1 LPASFDPCPTEIEAH
16 VPKESS
22 MTFDLEMAEI
32 AKVFFQE
39 SREGLDVMESGLLS
53 LGATADSENINTIF
67 RAAHSIK
74 GGSATFGFA
83 EVAGFTHGVETLL
96 DEMRNGVR
104 PVTAEAIQTLLQACD
119 CLREMI
125 AATEAEQPLDQVR
138 IASLN
143 GDIKHILGEANEAPA
158 PVSAPP
164 AAAGNETAGA
174 GAASEPSGWRIRFEP
189 VADLLR
195 LRNEPTRMF
204 AELRRLGAMVAHADA
219 SRLPPLDALDPE
231 SCYLSWNID
240 ITGQIPRGKLD
251 EIFDWVDSGC
261 RLEFTPTGGSA
272 PPAPGAK
279 ASAQPQAAAIDAG
292 SAETKAVSPTETKA
306 VALTEAKAAAPADAD
321 RSAPAGAPVQKA
333 AGDSG
338 SIRVATEKVDNI
350 INLVGEL
357 LITQSMLSSFADG
370 IDPNDLD
377 RLRQG
382 LSQLARN
389 TRELQE
395 SVMQIRMLPISFA
408 FNRFPRIVHDLS
420 RKLAKKVELKLS
432 GEGTELDKTVLEK
445 ISDPLVH
452 LVRNAL
458 DHGLEIPERRI
469 AAGKQETGTLE
480 LAAFHE
486 GGNIIIEVR
495 DDGAGLNKAK
505 ILQKARER
513 ALVAPDQELTDE
525 QIDNLIFMP
534 GFSTAEQISDVS
546 GRGVGMDVV
555 RRNINDLGGHVQISS
570 KEGLGST
577 IRIRL
582 PLTLA
587 ILDGQ
592 LVRVGKEIYIIS
604 LLAIV
609 ETIQVARE
617 RVNTLVGRTEVFRLR
632 DEYLPVVKLCDQ
644 FGVEPD
650 SRSAE
655 DGLLVV
661 LEADGKRVGV
671 LVDDL
676 LAQQQVVIKSLESN
690 FKSVA
695 GIAGATILG
704 DGTVALI
711 IDAPGLISSA
721 AKQGAGAV
729 AAHAA

>member
-1 LPASFDPCPTEIEAH
+1 MSI
-16 VPKESS
+16 
-22 MTFDLEMAEI
+22 DLEMAEI

-53 LGATADSENINTIF
+53 LDATADRENINTIF

-74 GGSATFGFA
+74 GGSATFGFS
-83 EVAGFTHGVETLL
+83 EVAEFTHGVETLL

-104 PVTAEAIQTLLQACD
+104 PVTSEAIQTLLQSCD
-119 CLREMI
+119 CLREMV
-125 AATEAEQPLDQVR
+125 AATEAEQPLDQGR
-138 IASLN
+138 IAALKS
-143 GDIKHILGEANEAPA
+143 DIKQILGER
-158 PVSAPP
+158 PVESPP
-164 AAAGNETAGA
+164 AAAPASVPAAGA
-174 GAASEPSGWRIRFEP
+174 GAAGDSAHEPAGWRIVFEP
-189 VADLLR
+189 VVDLLR

-204 AELRRLGAMVAHADA
+204 AELRRSGELTARADV
-219 SRLPPLDALDPE
+219 SRLPRLDALDPE
-231 SCYLSWNID
+231 SCYLSWD
-240 ITGQIPRGKLD
+240 IEIAGQIPRAKLD
-251 EIFDWVDSGC
+251 EVFDWVDSGC
-261 RLEFTPTGGSA
+261 KLEFIPTGGSLAA
-272 PPAPGAK
+272 PAAAAAPAPSSVVPADAKSASLADADRGAAPAGASVAK
-279 ASAQPQAAAIDAG
+279 ASA
-292 SAETKAVSPTETKA
+292 E
-306 VALTEAKAAAPADAD
+306 
-321 RSAPAGAPVQKA
+321 
-333 AGDSG
+333 SG
-338 SIRVATEKVDNI
+338 SIRVATEKVDII

-357 LITQSMLSSFADG
+357 LITQSMLSGFADG
-370 IDPNDLD
+370 INPNDLD

-420 RKLAKKVELKLS
+420 RKLAKKVELKLT

-458 DHGLEIPERRI
+458 DHGLETPDRRL
-469 AAGKQETGTLE
+469 AAGKQETGTIE

-495 DDGAGLNKAK
+495 DDGAGLNKPK

-513 ALVAPDQELTDE
+513 GLIPADQELNDE

-570 KEGLGST
+570 REGRGST

-592 LVRVGKEIYIIS
+592 LVRVGKEVYIIS

-609 ETIQVARE
+609 ETIQVTRE

-661 LEADGKRVGV
+661 VESDGKRAGV

-690 FKSVA
+690 FKSVS

-711 IDAPGLISSA
+711 IDVPDLIRSV
-721 AKQGAGAV
+721 AKRGGEV
-729 AAHAA
+729 TAHAA

>member
-1 LPASFDPCPTEIEAH
+1 VPAADLENH

-22 MTFDLEMAEI
+22 MTLDLEMAEI

-53 LGATADSENINTIF
+53 LGASADSENINTIF

-83 EVAGFTHGVETLL
+83 EVAEFTHGVETLL

-119 CLREMI
+119 CLREMM
-125 AATEAEQPLDQVR
+125 AATEGEQPLDQVR

-143 GDIKHILGEANEAPA
+143 SDMGNILGERSNEAPVPA
-158 PVSAPP
+158 PTVDTGADAGP
-164 AAAGNETAGA
+164 AHGPT
-174 GAASEPSGWRIRFEP
+174 GWRVVFEP

-204 AELRRLGAMVAHADA
+204 AELRRLGAVVAHADV
-219 SRLPPLDALDPE
+219 SRLPQLDALDPE
-231 SCYLSWNID
+231 SCYLSWNIE
-240 ITGQIPRGKLD
+240 ITGQISRPKLD

-261 RLEFTPTGGSA
+261 RLEFTPTGEPA
-272 PPAPGAK
+272 PATPVPAAQTVQQPPAPNAAPAQAK
-279 ASAQPQAAAIDAG
+279 AG
-292 SAETKAVSPTETKA
+292 SG
-306 VALTEAKAAAPADAD
+306 ADAD
-321 RSAPAGAPVQKA
+321 RAASSAAPVQKA

-338 SIRVATEKVDNI
+338 SIRVATEKVDDI

-357 LITQSMLSSFADG
+357 LITQSMLSGFADG

-382 LSQLARN
+382 LAQLARN

-420 RKLAKKVELKLS
+420 RKLAKKVELKLV

-458 DHGLEIPERRI
+458 DHGLETPERRL
-469 AAGKQETGTLE
+469 AAGKHETGTIE

-495 DDGAGLNKAK
+495 DDGAGLNKVR

-513 ALVAPDQELTDE
+513 GLVAPDQELTDE

-592 LVRVGKEIYIIS
+592 LVRVGKEVYIIS

-632 DEYLPVVKLCDQ
+632 DEYLPVLKLCDQ

-661 LEADGKRVGV
+661 VESDGKRAGV

-690 FKSVA
+690 FKSVP

-711 IDAPGLISSA
+711 IDVPGLIRSA
-721 AKQGAGAV
+721 VKQGVGAV

>member
-1 LPASFDPCPTEIEAH
+1 
-16 VPKESS
+16 

-164 AAAGNETAGA
+164 AAPGNETAGA

-279 ASAQPQAAAIDAG
+279 ASAQPQAAAIDAW

>member
-1 LPASFDPCPTEIEAH
+1 
-16 VPKESS
+16 
-22 MTFDLEMAEI
+22 MTLDLEMAEI

-39 SREGLDVMESGLLS
+39 SREGLDIMESGLLG
-53 LGATADSENINTIF
+53 LGAAADSENINTIF

-83 EVAGFTHGVETLL
+83 AVAEFTHGVETLL

-119 CLREMI
+119 CLREML

-143 GDIKHILGEANEAPA
+143 SDIGHILGERSNEAPVPA
-158 PVSAPP
+158 PI
-164 AAAGNETAGA
+164 AGDGRGTPLNAELGMAHGPT
-174 GAASEPSGWRIRFEP
+174 GWRIVFEP

-204 AELRRLGAMVAHADA
+204 AELRRLGAVVAHADV
-219 SRLPPLDALDPE
+219 SRLPQLDALDPE
-231 SCYLSWNID
+231 SCYLSWNIE
-240 ITGQIPRGKLD
+240 ITGRIPRPKLD

-261 RLEFTPTGGSA
+261 RLEFTPTGEAEPAA
-272 PPAPGAK
+272 PVPAAKPVQPPQVSK
-279 ASAQPQAAAIDAG
+279 ASPAQ
-292 SAETKAVSPTETKA
+292 
-306 VALTEAKAAAPADAD
+306 
-321 RSAPAGAPVQKA
+321 RA

-338 SIRVATEKVDNI
+338 SIRVATEKVDDI

-357 LITQSMLSSFADG
+357 LITQSMLSGFADG
-370 IDPNDLD
+370 IDANDLD

-382 LSQLARN
+382 LAQLARN

-420 RKLAKKVELKLS
+420 RKLAKKVELKLV

-445 ISDPLVH
+445 INDPLVH

-458 DHGLEIPERRI
+458 DHGLETPERRL
-469 AAGKQETGTLE
+469 AAGKPETGMLE

-495 DDGAGLNKAK
+495 DDGAGLNKVR

-513 ALVAPDQELTDE
+513 GLVAPDQELTDE

-570 KEGLGST
+570 REGLGST

-644 FGVEPD
+644 FGIEPD

-661 LEADGKRVGV
+661 VESDGKRAGV

-676 LAQQQVVIKSLESN
+676 LAQQQVVIKSLEAN
-690 FKSVA
+690 FKSVP
-695 GIAGATILG
+695 GVAGATILG

-711 IDAPGLISSA
+711 IDVPGLIRSVVR
-721 AKQGAGAV
+721 QGAGAV

>member
-1 LPASFDPCPTEIEAH
+1 MI
-16 VPKESS
+16 V
-22 MTFDLEMAEI
+22 DLEMAEI

-53 LGATADSENINTIF
+53 LGAAADSENINTIF

-125 AATEAEQPLDQVR
+125 AATEAERPLDQVR

-143 GDIKHILGEANEAPA
+143 SDIKHILGEPNETPVPA
-158 PVSAPP
+158 PVSASAP
-164 AAAGNETAGA
+164 APAVSNAAGSGAPNEPG
-174 GAASEPSGWRIRFEP
+174 GWRIVFEP

-204 AELRRLGAMVAHADA
+204 AELRRLGAMVARADT

-231 SCYLSWNID
+231 SCYLSWNIE
-240 ITGQIPRGKLD
+240 IAGQVPRGKLD
-251 EIFDWVDSGC
+251 EVFDWVDSGC

-272 PPAPGAK
+272 PVAAPVPGPQ
-279 ASAQPQAAAIDAG
+279 ASAQPPAAIVA
-292 SAETKAVSPTETKA
+292 SPAEAKAVSPAE
-306 VALTEAKAAAPADAD
+306 AD
-321 RSAPAGAPVQKA
+321 RGGSAGAPVQKA
-333 AGDSG
+333 SGDSG

-458 DHGLEIPERRI
+458 DHGLEIPERRV
-469 AAGKQETGTLE
+469 AAGKHETGTLE

-534 GFSTAEQISDVS
+534 GFSTAEQVSDVS

-555 RRNINDLGGHVQISS
+555 RRNINDLGGHVQIYS

-604 LLAIV
+604 LLAIT

-632 DEYLPVVKLCDQ
+632 DEYLPVIKLCDL

-661 LEADGKRVGV
+661 LEAEGKRVGV

-711 IDAPGLISSA
+711 IDAPGLIRSA

-729 AAHAA
+729 AAQAA